1 MTKKIK
7 YAYPLIYDLSVFI
20 SNEIKKE
27 KGFLINE
34 DEIAYI
40 SFHIGA
46 FFERKK
52 EVESKIMTTIIAPD
66 YYGLREDLINNLLK
80 RFGDSIEI
88 DQVQI
93 GRASC
98 RERGERSEGSG

>member
-1 MTKKIK
+1 MKKKIK

-20 SNEIKKE
+20 ANEIKKE

-46 FFERKK
+46 LFERKK
-52 EVESKIMTTIIAPD
+52 EVDSKIMTTIIAPD
-66 YYGLREDLINNLLK
+66 YYGFREDLINNMMLSLVI
-80 RFGDSIEI
+80 SILI
-88 DQVQI
+88 IKFIYCMV
-93 GRASC
+93 SLC
-98 RERGERSEGSG
+98 